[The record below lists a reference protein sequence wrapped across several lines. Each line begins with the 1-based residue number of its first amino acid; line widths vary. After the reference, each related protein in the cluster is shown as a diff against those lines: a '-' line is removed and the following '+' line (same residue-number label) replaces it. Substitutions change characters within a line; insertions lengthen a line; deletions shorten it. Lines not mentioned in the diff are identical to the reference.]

1 MDRLTIPD
9 EPIEGGM
16 RRSVVDARAV
26 KERAMTIYWRLKAYE
41 DTGLEPCEI
50 PVLLD
55 RLKRASEQWDIW
67 CDAYQKDVPV
77 WVPVT
82 ERLPEGGQDVLVCT
96 GNGWI
101 LVAWYGTNGQSWHI
115 TPTGITHDD
124 IIAWMPL
131 PEPYRPEAPR
141 EAGAEAVQGAE
152 VPVLHPAT

>member
-1 MDRLTIPD
+1 MERLTDWINEEKTEVSIRHD
-9 EPIEGGM
+9 
-16 RRSVVDARAV
+16 RFRDA
-26 KERAMTIYWRLKAYE
+26 MIRLAAYE

-55 RLKRASEQWDIW
+55 RLKRASEQWNIW

>member
-1 MDRLTIPD
+1 MNVDRLTIPD
-9 EPIEGGM
+9 KPIEGGM

-55 RLKRASEQWDIW
+55 RLKR
-67 CDAYQKDVPV
+67 DAYQKDVPV

-82 ERLPEGGQDVLVCT
+82 
-96 GNGWI
+96 
-101 LVAWYGTNGQSWHI
+101 
-115 TPTGITHDD
+115 
-124 IIAWMPL
+124 
-131 PEPYRPEAPR
+131 EPYRPEAPR